1 MKPVQFVSEFCDA
14 LARQITSDQERHG
27 DTWRRLPAAG
37 QEDRIYARILSYL
50 ADYHHSGEP
59 FPWLKV
65 AGLALIAW
73 IRENKED
80 WYLGQDP
87 RKAK

>member
-14 LARQITSDQERHG
+14 LAKQLVSDHERYG
-27 DTWRRLPAAG
+27 DLWRRVPQG
-37 QEDRIYARILSYL
+37 GEVERIYERFDAYRDEYYEE
-50 ADYHHSGEP
+50 DEP
-59 FPWLKV
+59 IPWLKV

-73 IRENKED
+73 IRKNKED